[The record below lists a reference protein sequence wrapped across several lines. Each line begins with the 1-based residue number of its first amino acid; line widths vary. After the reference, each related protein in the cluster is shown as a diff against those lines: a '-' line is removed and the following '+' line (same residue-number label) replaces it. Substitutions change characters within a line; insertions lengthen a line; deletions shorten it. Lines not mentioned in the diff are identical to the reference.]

1 MSDFRIDKIVNR
13 TGDTGSQIAGISTFS
28 GTSGI
33 QMPSGPTEYRGG
45 RGRGIFA
52 GGYEAPTVTSEIQT
66 IEIATTGN
74 GTRFGDLS
82 NLISSTGCCGSST
95 RGFAAGGTDWDS
107 PAYSRTTQIDYVV
120 MSSLGGGSNF
130 GDLTLGRRYLGGMND
145 STRGVF
151 AGGDA
156 SPLPALNTIDY
167 ITMASTGD
175 ATDFGNL
182 GVNVGSAN
190 NGVNDLGSCSSPT
203 RGFIFA
209 NGTCSDII
217 QFITIQTKGDST
229 KFGELTGN
237 NVRYPAGNSSDT
249 RALRAGGSTPSG
261 ISVVEDVIDYWTMA
275 SEGNATD
282 FGNLTVAR
290 NLLASCS
297 SKIRGVWAGG
307 YDSPVTMNTMDYVTI
322 ASTGN
327 AVDFGDLTY
336 STPVAHTNGAARGF
350 SGCSDVNGGLG

>member
-1 MSDFRIDKIVNR
+1 MSDFRIDQITNR
-13 TGDTGSQIAGISTFS
+13 DGSAGTQIAGITTFS
-28 GTSGI
+28 GTSGM
-33 QMPSGPTEYRGG
+33 QLPSGPTEYRGG

-82 NLISSTGCCGSST
+82 NFISSTGCCGSST
-95 RGFAAGGTDWDS
+95 RGFAAGGSDYDAPS
-107 PAYSRTTQIDYVV
+107 YSRTTHIDYVV
-120 MSSLGGGSNF
+120 MSSLGGASDF
-130 GDLTLGRRYLGGMND
+130 GDLTVGRRYLGGMND

-151 AGGDA
+151 AGGDN
-156 SPLPALNTIDY
+156 PTNPGGVNTIDY
-167 ITMASTGD
+167 ITMSSTGD
-175 ATDFGNL
+175 ASDFGDL
-182 GVNVGSAN
+182 MLPT
-190 NGVNDLGSCSSPT
+190 NDLGSCSSPT
-203 RGFIFA
+203 RGFVFA
-209 NGTCSDII
+209 DGATSDLI
-217 QFITIQTKGDST
+217 QFLTIQTKGDST
-229 KFGELTGN
+229 KFGELSGN

-249 RALRAGGSTPSG
+249 RGLRAGGSTPSG
-261 ISVVEDVIDYWTMA
+261 LSVVEDVIDYWTMA

-297 SKIRGVWAGG
+297 SKVRGVWAGG
-307 YDSPVTMNTMDYVTI
+307 YDSPVTLNTIDYITI
-322 ASTGN
+322 ATTGD

-336 STPVAHTNGAARGF
+336 SDPVVNTHGAARGF

>member
-1 MSDFRIDKIVNR
+1 MCIRDR
-13 TGDTGSQIAGISTFS
+13 
-28 GTSGI
+28 
-33 QMPSGPTEYRGG
+33 
-45 RGRGIFA
+45 
-52 GGYEAPTVTSEIQT
+52 
-66 IEIATTGN
+66 
-74 GTRFGDLS
+74 
-82 NLISSTGCCGSST
+82 STGCCGSST

-107 PAYSRTTQIDYVV
+107 PAYSRTTQIDYVT

-130 GDLTLGRRYLGGMND
+130 GDLTVARRYLGGMND

-151 AGGDA
+151 AGGDNP
-156 SPLPALNTIDY
+156 SDGVVNTIDY
-167 ITMASTGD
+167 ITMASTGN
-175 ATDFGNL
+175 ATGFGNL

-190 NGVNDLGSCSSPT
+190 NGANDLGSCTSPT
-203 RGFIFA
+203 RGFIFG

-229 KFGELTGN
+229 HFGDLTGN

-249 RALRAGGSTPSG
+249 RALRAGGNTPSG
-261 ISVVEDVIDYWTMA
+261 LSVVEDVIDYWTMA

-297 SKIRGVWAGG
+297 SKTRGVWAGG
-307 YDSPVTMNTMDYVTI
+307 YDSPVTLNTMDYVTI

-327 AVDFGDLTY
+327 AADFGDLTY

>member
-1 MSDFRIDKIVNR
+1 MSELRINNI
-13 TGDTGSQIAGISTFS
+13 TDTAGSSGPIIAGVSTV
-28 GTSGI
+28 TSTSHMV
-33 QMPSGPTEYRGG
+33 MPSGPTEMRGG

-52 GGYEAPTVTSEIQT
+52 GGYEVPAVTSEIQT

-120 MSSLGGGSNF
+120 MSSLGGGNDF
-130 GDLTLGRRYLGGMND
+130 GDLTLGRRYLGGIND

-151 AGGDA
+151 AGGDN
-156 SPLPALNTIDY
+156 PAKQNVIDF

-175 ATDFGNL
+175 ATDFGSL
-182 GVNVGSAN
+182 MQPT
-190 NGVNDLGSCSSPT
+190 NDLGSCSSPT
-203 RGFIFA
+203 RGFVFA
-209 NGTCSDII
+209 DGATSNLI
-217 QFITIQTKGDST
+217 QFFTIQTKGDST
-229 KFGELTGN
+229 KFGELTGD
-237 NVRYPAGNSSDT
+237 NVRYPAGLSNNT
-249 RALRAGGSTPSG
+249 RGVRGGGSTPSG
-261 ISVVEDVIDYWTMA
+261 LSVVVDVIDFWTMA

-297 SKIRGVWAGG
+297 STIRGVFAGG
-307 YDSPVTMNTMDYVTI
+307 YDSPVTLNTMDFITI

-327 AVDFGDLTY
+327 ASDFGDLTY
-336 STPVAHTNGAARGF
+336 SDPIAHTNGAARGF
-350 SGCSDVNGGLG
+350 SGCSDVNGGLGD

>member
-1 MSDFRIDKIVNR
+1 MSEFRVNSI
-13 TGDTGSQIAGISTFS
+13 TNQDGSAGPQVCGVSTFS
-28 GTSGI
+28 GKSGVQI
-33 QMPSGPTEYRGG
+33 PSGSSDFRRQDGSG

-52 GGYEAPTVTSEIQT
+52 GGYEAPAVTSEIQT

-95 RGFAAGGTDWDS
+95 RGFAAGGTDYDAPS
-107 PAYSRTTQIDYVV
+107 YSRTTHTDYVV
-120 MSSLGGGSNF
+120 MSSLGGGNDF
-130 GDLTLGRRYLGGMND
+130 GDLTVERRYLGGVND

-151 AGGDA
+151 AGGDNP
-156 SPLPALNTIDY
+156 SNPGGVNTIDF

-175 ATDFGNL
+175 ASDFGDL
-182 GVNVGSAN
+182 MLPT
-190 NGVNDLGSCSSPT
+190 NDLGSCSSPT
-203 RGFIFA
+203 RGFVFA
-209 NGTCSDII
+209 DGATSNLI
-217 QFITIQTKGDST
+217 QFFTIQTKGDST
-229 KFGELTGN
+229 KFGELTGD
-237 NVRYPAGNSSDT
+237 NVRYPAGLSNNT
-249 RALRAGGSTPSG
+249 RGIRGGGSTPSG
-261 ISVVEDVIDYWTMA
+261 LSVVVDVIDFWTMA

-282 FGNLTVAR
+282 FGNLATAR

-307 YDSPVTMNTMDYVTI
+307 YDSPVTLNRIDYVTI
-322 ASTGN
+322 STLGD

>member
-1 MSDFRIDKIVNR
+1 MSEFRVDKITNR
-13 TGDTGSQIAGISTFS
+13 TGDTGPQICGVSTFS
-28 GTSGI
+28 GTSGM
-33 QMPSGPTEYRGG
+33 QLPVGPTEYRGG

-95 RGFAAGGTDWDS
+95 RGFAAGGSDYDA
-107 PAYSRTTQIDYVV
+107 PAWTRTTQIDYVI
-120 MSSLGGGSNF
+120 MSSLGGASNF
-130 GDLTLGRRYLGGMND
+130 GDLTVGRRYLGGMND

-151 AGGDA
+151 AGGDNP
-156 SPLPALNTIDY
+156 SNPGGVNTIDY
-167 ITMASTGD
+167 ITMASAGD
-175 ATDFGNL
+175 ASDFGDL
-182 GVNVGSAN
+182 MLPT
-190 NGVNDLGSCSSPT
+190 NDLGSCSSPT
-203 RGFIFA
+203 RGFVFGDGA
-209 NGTCSDII
+209 TSDLI
-217 QFITIQTKGDST
+217 QFLTIQTKGDST

-249 RALRAGGSTPSG
+249 RALRAGGNTPSG
-261 ISVVEDVIDYWTMA
+261 LSVVVDVIDYWTMA

-322 ASTGN
+322 ASTGD

>member
-1 MSDFRIDKIVNR
+1 MSEFRIDKITNR
-13 TGDTGSQIAGISTFS
+13 DGSAGTQITGITTFS
-28 GTSGI
+28 GTSGM
-33 QMPSGPTEYRGG
+33 QLPSGPTEYRGG

-95 RGFAAGGTDWDS
+95 RGFSGGGTDWDS

-130 GDLTLGRRYLGGMND
+130 GDLTVERRYLGGMND
-145 STRGVF
+145 PTRGVF
-151 AGGDA
+151 AGGDN
-156 SPLPALNTIDY
+156 PNTPGGLNTIDY
-167 ITMASTGD
+167 ITMASAGD
-175 ATDFGNL
+175 ATDFGDL
-182 GVNVGSAN
+182 MLPT
-190 NGVNDLGSCSSPT
+190 NDLGSCTSPT
-203 RGFIFA
+203 RGFVFA
-209 NGTCSDII
+209 DGATSDLI

-229 KFGELTGN
+229 HFGDLTGN

-261 ISVVEDVIDYWTMA
+261 LSTVEDVIDYWTMA

-282 FGNLTVAR
+282 FGNLTIAR

-297 SKIRGVWAGG
+297 SKVRGVWAGG
-307 YDSPVTMNTMDYVTI
+307 YDSPVTYNRIDYITI
-322 ASTGN
+322 ATTGN
-327 AVDFGDLTY
+327 ATDFGDLTY

-350 SGCSDVNGGLG
+350 SGRSDVNGGLG